1 MPEVIS
7 SMVLGTFLPGV
18 AKEPGSMPA
27 FVAVAPL
34 PPTIV
39 SSEGPGAPCITL
51 SWLCCTFCPPWVY
64 LCRETH
70 VWIKNRGS
78 HSALSGLVFK
88 VPTPLKAAMCA
99 LVSVS
104 GDQDL
109 KGTGRMWQNL
119 WGGLIICAGGAMS
132 MQSKGLLL
140 LMSQNC
146 ETPLNRVDL
155 TWGTQPFPSSLPI
168 QLASCG
174 AESKSPLAECRVTK
188 SSRELL
194 RHVPGLDENT
204 TIGKLGDSLVKIK
217 IITHILL
224 ITEVFWTWNVQS
236 I

>member
-27 FVAVAPL
+27 FVAVALL

-78 HSALSGLVFK
+78 HSALFGLVFK

-119 WGGLIICAGGAMS
+119 WGGLIICAGGGHEHAK
-132 MQSKGLLL
+132 Q
-140 LMSQNC
+140 
-146 ETPLNRVDL
+146 R
-155 TWGTQPFPSSLPI
+155 FI
-168 QLASCG
+168 IAY
-174 AESKSPLAECRVTK
+174 VTK
-188 SSRELL
+188 LW
-194 RHVPGLDENT
+194 NT
-204 TIGKLGDSLVKIK
+204 TQQGGLNLRDTTLPLFSPHSTGFV
-217 IITHILL
+217 
-224 ITEVFWTWNVQS
+224 WRGVQIS
-236 I
+236 TGWM